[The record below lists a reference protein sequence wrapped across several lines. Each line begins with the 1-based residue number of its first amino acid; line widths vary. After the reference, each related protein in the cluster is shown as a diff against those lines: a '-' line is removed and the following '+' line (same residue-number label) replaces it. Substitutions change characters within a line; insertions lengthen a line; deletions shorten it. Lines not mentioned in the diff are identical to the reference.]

1 MRKKLKLF
9 RVGLGMSQEQ
19 FSVKIG
25 YSRGQYARIE
35 HGERNVTLKF
45 LNALCK
51 AFDMTITEAQNLTVK
66 DEE

>member
-35 HGERNVTLKF
+35 SGERNVTLNF

-51 AFDMTITEAQNLTVK
+51 AFNMKITEAQSLTEK
-66 DEE
+66 TEG